1 MLAYTAYEQTP
12 APRNV
17 DANQLDSD
25 IASSGERPLNDNV
38 IISSESPRPPSNGK
52 PWSLGADK
60 KAGFSSDRERPVQ
73 RYLTGGSQNLKEPKI

>member
-12 APRNV
+12 APLNV
-17 DANQLDSD
+17 EANHLDSD

-38 IISSESPRPPSNGK
+38 IISLESPRPPSNGK

-60 KAGFSSDRERPVQ
+60 KAGFSSDREKSVQ
-73 RYLTGGSQNLKEPKI
+73 RYLTGGGQHLKV